1 MLKEVSILEVNLT
14 DYKPDPILD
23 LVEAQNPLD
32 VYIFKA
38 AGLSDLT
45 YVLRIIVPR
54 GQEKRFTRLL
64 HEEGLEGVLIQEAT
78 MEIPSSPSRHL
89 LESHGRDAPISGRKS

>member
-45 YVLRIIVPR
+45 
-54 GQEKRFTRLL
+54 
-64 HEEGLEGVLIQEAT
+64 
-78 MEIPSSPSRHL
+78 
-89 LESHGRDAPISGRKS
+89 